1 MQRYTCDMS
10 LGSDAVTGDDTAAIQ
25 AEYSV
30 ISINLVAVR
39 NLCRDNKHVAI
50 FKAL

>member
-1 MQRYTCDMS
+1 MS
-10 LGSDAVTGDDTAAIQ
+10 LGSDVVTGDDTAAIQ

-39 NLCRDNKHVAI
+39 TLCRTTNMSR
-50 FKAL
+50 FLGLRNLQ